1 MRDLLRNE
9 RWSLLMLAS
18 MFVLAAVNSPFL
30 PDRLPSHWTG
40 GQVDSYAAKST
51 VLMFWPLFA
60 SGVYAAFLLA
70 TRHHGTRR
78 ELEPTLWW
86 ARTLFTAGALV
97 ICCGRLAAYWGFGL
111 RTGLSLGIVS
121 TIVGAAMPAI
131 IQDRLAVSPAQRESR
146 TEPSWVQSHRL
157 CGKTLLAC
165 GTVMIGGSLLGVTVS
180 PTVAVLAVAAGAVAF
195 KACTRLGR

>member
-1 MRDLLRNE
+1 
-9 RWSLLMLAS
+9 MLAS
-18 MFVLAAVNSPFL
+18 MWALTAVNSPYL

-51 VLMFWPLFA
+51 VLLFWPLFA

-70 TRHHGTRR
+70 TRHHGTGR
-78 ELEPTLWW
+78 ELEPALWW
-86 ARTLFTAGALV
+86 FRTLLAAGALV

-121 TIVGAAMPAI
+121 IIVGAAMPAI
-131 IQDRLAVSPAQRESR
+131 IRDRLAASPAQRKSR
-146 TEPSWVQSHRL
+146 AEPSWVRSHRL
-157 CGKTLLAC
+157 CGKALLVC

-180 PTVAVLAVAAGAVAF
+180 PTVALAALVAGAVAL
-195 KACTRLGR
+195 KAHARWKR